1 MQAYLIRRAITFAVT
16 VWLAASLTFVTL
28 LIIPGNPAQIIL
40 GIDASPSAI
49 AAVERALGL
58 DLPPAVRYARWLSDL
73 LRFDLGTSLV
83 YGVPVWSLI
92 AERLRVT
99 LPLTAMALALAI
111 AVGVPLGLFAAR
123 RRGSAADLFATA
135 FAQVGIAT
143 PSFWLGIFLILVFA
157 VNLRWLPAGG
167 FTPWSQSPG
176 RAFMSLL
183 LPALAL
189 GLARAASLTRIVRS
203 AALEVLSADFIR
215 TARAKGVP
223 EGVIVRRH
231 VLRNTLISVAT
242 VVSMEVAQLLAGAII
257 VETVFTLPGLGTLVL
272 NAVSNRDFPLVQGIV
287 VCMACVILTLSLI
300 TDILYAYLDPRI
312 RYS

>member
-1 MQAYLIRRAITFAVT
+1 HVT
-16 VWLAASLTFVTL
+16 GVQTC
-28 LIIPGNPAQIIL
+28 
-40 GIDASPSAI
+40 
-49 AAVERALGL
+49 AL
-58 DLPPAVRYARWLSDL
+58 PIS
-73 LRFDLGTSLV
+73 SLV

-135 FAQVGIAT
+135 FAQIGIAT

-176 RAFMSLL
+176 RAFMSLI
-183 LPALAL
+183 LPAVAL
-189 GLARAASLTRIVRS
+189 GLARAASLTRVVRS
-203 AALEVLSADFIR
+203 AALEVLSADYIR

-223 EGVIVRRH
+223 EGLLIRRH
-231 VLRNTLISVAT
+231 VLRNALISVST

-257 VETVFTLPGLGTLVL
+257 VETVFRSEEHTSEL
-272 NAVSNRDFPLVQGIV
+272 Q
-287 VCMACVILTLSLI
+287 
-300 TDILYAYLDPRI
+300 
-312 RYS
+312 

>member
-16 VWLAASLTFVTL
+16 VWLAASLAFVTL

-135 FAQVGIAT
+135 FAQIGIAT

-176 RAFMSLL
+176 RAFMSLI
-183 LPALAL
+183 LPAVAL
-189 GLARAASLTRIVRS
+189 GLARAASLTRVVRS
-203 AALEVLSADFIR
+203 AALEVLSADYIR

-223 EGVIVRRH
+223 EGLIVRRH
-231 VLRNTLISVAT
+231 VLRNALISVAT

-287 VCMACVILTLSLI
+287 VCMACVILSLSLI

>member
-16 VWLAASLTFVTL
+16 VWLAASLAFVTL

-40 GIDASPSAI
+40 GIDASPSAV

-58 DLPPAVRYARWLSDL
+58 DEPPMVRYLRWLGDL
-73 LRFDLGTSLV
+73 ARLDLGTSLV
-83 YGVPVWSLI
+83 YGVPVGSLI

-99 LPLTAMALALAI
+99 LPLTIMALVLAT
-111 AVGVPLGLFAAR
+111 VLGVPLGLFAAR
-123 RRGSAADLFATA
+123 RRGSWADLAATA
-135 FAQVGIAT
+135 FAQIGIAT
-143 PSFWLGIFLILVFA
+143 PSFWLGIFLILIFA

-167 FTPWSQSPG
+167 FTPWSQNPG
-176 RAFMSLL
+176 KAFLSLV
-183 LPALAL
+183 LPAFAL

-203 AALEVLSADFIR
+203 AALEVLSADYIR

-223 EGVIVRRH
+223 EGVVIRRH
-231 VLRNTLISVAT
+231 VLRNALIAVAT
-242 VVSMEVAQLLAGAII
+242 VISLETAQLLAGAII
-257 VETVFTLPGLGTLVL
+257 VENVFTLPGLGTLVL

-287 VCMACVILTLSLI
+287 VCIACVILVLSLV

>member
-16 VWLAASLTFVTL
+16 VWLAASLAFVTL

-123 RRGSAADLFATA
+123 RRGSAADLLATA
-135 FAQVGIAT
+135 FAQIGIAT

-176 RAFMSLL
+176 RAFMSLI
-183 LPALAL
+183 LPAVAL

-203 AALEVLSADFIR
+203 AALEVLSADYIR

-223 EGVIVRRH
+223 EGLIVRRH
-231 VLRNTLISVAT
+231 VLRNALISVAT